1 MEYPLHQL
9 ICLGHLHVEIHTT
22 LLNSNIDVRI
32 LAQGCCVAIISLSL
46 LVFELDIERDEIRKA
61 FSSKKLNDLA
71 PFSLFLVFWNN
82 SHRRPLLDSGCLL
95 EKGV

>member
-1 MEYPLHQL
+1 MFNLKGQSFYSHNFNKLNKRNILWAKISSLEIVEYPLHQL

-61 FSSKKLNDLA
+61 F
-71 PFSLFLVFWNN
+71 
-82 SHRRPLLDSGCLL
+82 
-95 EKGV
+95 